1 MHILKIFKGIMSSFQ
16 LDSIILVL
24 YAILTISVVSVNHE
38 LARDSAFTFHA
49 LDWEYIHKMPQNE
62 MTMVVLVST
71 PIRVASL
78 CLFAC
83 MSIPCLC
90 LSFKGAYIH
99 ACIPNSC

>member
-1 MHILKIFKGIMSSFQ
+1 MSSFQ

-24 YAILTISVVSVNHE
+24 YVILTISVASVNHE